1 MAYDKK
7 CWTYIVLRRRPVDDL
22 KRIGYTCEQ
31 YEVETSCYFTEMFI
45 SYSKIDRAEY
55 VYFGIYASEQMCG
68 QTCEKEEED
77 LLIKTEDY
85 YLKRLIA
92 IHDKYEVDIELN
104 HVYSDELL
112 VDILRDLGWD
122 KLADEYESTYKWY
135 A

>member
-1 MAYDKK
+1 MN
-7 CWTYIVLRRRPVDDL
+7 
-22 KRIGYTCEQ
+22 
-31 YEVETSCYFTEMFI
+31 
-45 SYSKIDRAEY
+45 
-55 VYFGIYASEQMCG
+55 
-68 QTCEKEEED
+68 
-77 LLIKTEDY
+77 TEDY

-104 HVYSDELL
+104 HFYSDELL